1 MDINQVLNPIRPF
14 TQLIGTLLMIAGILV
29 AFRLVSLGL
38 PVSGTEAA
46 VLGYLMK
53 AI

>member
-1 MDINQVLNPIRPF
+1 MNIDQILNPIRPI
-14 TQLIGTLLMIAGILV
+14 TQLVGTLLMIAGILV
-29 AFRLVSLGL
+29 AFRFVSVGL
-38 PVSGTEAA
+38 PMSGTEAA